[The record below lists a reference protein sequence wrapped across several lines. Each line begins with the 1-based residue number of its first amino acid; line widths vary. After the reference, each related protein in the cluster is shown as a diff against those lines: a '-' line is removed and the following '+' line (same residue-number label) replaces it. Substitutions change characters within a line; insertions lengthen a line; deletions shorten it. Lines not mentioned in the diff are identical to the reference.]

1 MTHVSLLG
9 LGIMGSGIARNILK
23 AGFPLTVYNRTPEK
37 AAALLE
43 AGAHWAD
50 SPAVAA
56 ENADVIISVVSDDEA
71 SREVWLGAHGA
82 LPALRSGVVAIECG
96 TLSLDWI
103 RQLHAYARDYNVPF
117 IDAPLGGSKPVAEA
131 GTLTLFIGA
140 DDAALDVARPVL
152 SAFAANLMHFGPPA
166 SGATYKLINNL
177 QGAVHLLALGE
188 GVALAE
194 RAGLNMQTVA
204 QAIMSG
210 AASSP
215 MVKGKVQNV
224 INRTHDEVNFA
235 LRWMHKDL
243 TYALRAADE
252 LGVPM
257 PLVAAARELFRLAMQ
272 RGLADLDFAAATE
285 VVRG

>member
-1 MTHVSLLG
+1 MTNVSLLG

-23 AGFPLTVYNRTPEK
+23 AGFPLTVYNRTKDK
-37 AAALLE
+37 AAPILD

-50 SPAVAA
+50 SPAAA
-56 ENADVIISVVSDDEA
+56 AANADVIISVVSDDDA
-71 SREVWLGAHGA
+71 SHAVWLGDHGA
-82 LPALRSGVVAIECG
+82 LPALRSSAIAVECG
-96 TLSLDWI
+96 TLSLDWV
-103 RQLHAYARDYNVPF
+103 RQLHVYARDYNISL

-140 DDAALDVARPVL
+140 DDAALEIARPVL
-152 SAFAANLMHFGPPA
+152 SAFATNLMHFGPPT

-177 QGAVHLLALGE
+177 QGALHLLALGE

-194 RAGLNMQTVA
+194 RAGLNMQTVT
-204 QAIMSG
+204 QAITSG

-224 INRTHDEVNFA
+224 INRKHDDVNFA

-257 PLVAAARELFRLAMQ
+257 PMVAAARELYRLAMQ
-272 RGLADLDFAAATE
+272 RGLGDLDLGAVTE
-285 VVRG
+285 LVRG

>member
-82 LPALRSGVVAIECG
+82 LPALRSGAVAIECG

-215 MVKGKVQNV
+215 MVKGKVHNV
-224 INRTHDEVNFA
+224 INRTHADVNFA

-257 PLVAAARELFRLAMQ
+257 PMVAAARELFRLAMQ
-272 RGLADLDFAAATE
+272 RGLADLDFGAATE

>member
-1 MTHVSLLG
+1 MTNVSLLG

-23 AGFPLTVYNRTPEK
+23 AGFPLTVYNRTQEK
-37 AAALLE
+37 AAPVLA
-43 AGAHWAD
+43 AGARWAD
-50 SPAVAA
+50 SPAAAA
-56 ENADVIISVVSDDEA
+56 EQADIVISVVSDDDA
-71 SREVWLGAHGA
+71 SREVWLGSHGA
-82 LPALRSGVVAIECG
+82 LPALRSNAVAIECG

-103 RQLHAYARDYNVPF
+103 RQLHAYARDYNVSM

-140 DDAALDVARPVL
+140 DDAALEIARPVL
-152 SAFAANLMHFGPPA
+152 AAFAANLMHFGPPA

-204 QAIMSG
+204 QAIMTG

-224 INRTHDEVNFA
+224 INRTHDDVSFA

-257 PLVAAARELFRLAMQ
+257 PIVAAARELYRLAMLQ
-272 RGLADLDFAAATE
+272 GKGDLDLGAVTE